1 MNSVCNQPVLLPLIG
16 IGGHVSQPLQFRS
29 GIRASTEYLGFVV
42 ETVSPKGHAF
52 PQDTSVHNFR
62 EGICQLRL
70 TGDPPDHDSI
80 IEMLFD

>member
-1 MNSVCNQPVLLPLIG
+1 M
-16 IGGHVSQPLQFRS
+16 SQPLQFRS
-29 GIRASTEYLGFVV
+29 GIGASTEYLGFIV
-42 ETVSPKGHAF
+42 EAVSPKGHAF